1 MRRFILILFGLLL
14 PVTAFAVQLTD
25 PAISDWQCTGF
36 LQCGSSLTAVGII
49 TNNIA
54 MGVSAFIVALAVVAF
69 FYGAILMI
77 VSQGEE
83 RKEAGKKAMIYA
95 AIGLAFAMLTVA
107 VISFV
112 TDYLY
117 YLGGTAPPP

>member
-1 MRRFILILFGLLL
+1 MRRFTLFLIGLLL
-14 PVTAFAVQLTD
+14 PTAAYAVQITD
-25 PAISDWQCTGF
+25 YDWQCTGF
-36 LQCGSSLTAVGII
+36 LHCGSSLTAVGLI
-49 TNNIA
+49 TNSIA

-107 VISFV
+107 VIEFV
-112 TDYLY
+112 TGYLY
-117 YLGGTAPPP
+117 YLGGTSPP